1 MGRLLTIIRL
11 QILLVSPIFGQSYLE
26 IPPVKL
32 LTVGSI
38 ANRCPA
44 AGSVENGGYRTSIEN
59 GFVSCNLSLIP
70 KIICNWKN
78 DFFISSAKN

>member
-1 MGRLLTIIRL
+1 MKLFIIAVF
-11 QILLVSPIFGQSYLE
+11 QIALITPAFSQSYLK

-59 GFVSCNLSLIP
+59 GFVRVNFSTIKVKSNRITIQ
-70 KIICNWKN
+70 KK
-78 DFFISSAKN
+78 

>member
-1 MGRLLTIIRL
+1 MRLFLIAVL
-11 QILLVSPIFGQSYLE
+11 QNAVIAPTFSQSYLE

-59 GFVSCNLSLIP
+59 GFVRVILV
-70 KIICNWKN
+70 
-78 DFFISSAKN
+78 A